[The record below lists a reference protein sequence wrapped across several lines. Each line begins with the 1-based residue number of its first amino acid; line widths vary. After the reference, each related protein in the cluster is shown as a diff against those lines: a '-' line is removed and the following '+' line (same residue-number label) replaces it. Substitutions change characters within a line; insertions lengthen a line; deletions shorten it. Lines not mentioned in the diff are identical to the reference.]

1 MNPRKCDFDD
11 DQGLGSLDNL
21 PVIPAEEFA
30 DWGTSESP
38 SAPHTVSGPPPS
50 PTSLQSEQEYK
61 FLKAVVDQPMQPS
74 SAYRKLA
81 GIKAEL
87 VRPIRQR
94 LLQCGHIR
102 THVMNIGQRSR
113 TALLLEALPTGKTA
127 VSHYEENRRSK
138 P

>member
-1 MNPRKCDFDD
+1 MSKKNPYPSDD
-11 DQGLGSLDNL
+11 DLGLGSLSDL
-21 PVIPAEEFA
+21 PVIPAAEFA
-30 DWGTSESP
+30 NWGHEPAPTGKESP
-38 SAPHTVSGPPPS
+38 PV

-94 LLQCGHIR
+94 LLQCGYIR

-113 TALLLEALPTGKTA
+113 TALLLEALPAGKTA
-127 VSHYEENRRSK
+127 VTHYEENRRTE